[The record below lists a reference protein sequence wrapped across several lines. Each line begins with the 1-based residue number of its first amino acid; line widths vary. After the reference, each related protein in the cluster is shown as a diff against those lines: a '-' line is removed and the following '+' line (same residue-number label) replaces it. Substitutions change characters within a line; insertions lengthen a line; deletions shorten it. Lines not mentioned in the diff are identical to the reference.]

1 MMLCCM
7 PLAIL
12 YGGWIGQIGSDSF
25 QLIFTLRK
33 RGNDRKYM
41 KSFFTNILSLPYKE
55 ETTLLVRGSLNET
68 SVAGQAYMHAGLTLI
83 LSWTMNDLKKN
94 TFHFWEVDIQTLWS
108 ARLHFS
114 YESFIAFKDL
124 SKSPADH
131 KNPKLKTFV
140 KPQLII
146 FLLRK
151 RMIATWSISI
161 YNGDSKRYR
170 SKKYQM
176 TFCRDA
182 ERASGK

>member
-151 RMIATWSISI
+151 RMIAT
-161 YNGDSKRYR
+161 
-170 SKKYQM
+170 
-176 TFCRDA
+176 
-182 ERASGK
+182 